1 MNLASYIGS
10 RYLRS
15 KQKNAISLITGIS
28 IAGVVLGV
36 AALTTVISIAS
47 GIEQE
52 VVNKVLGVNA
62 HVLVMK
68 YGIDFSEYKD
78 VMQRVKKMKGTR
90 GMAPFVIHEMMIS
103 KGEKTAGVLVK
114 GVDPERIGRVMD
126 LPKYIVSGDIAG
138 LIPTADSEATPGIV
152 LGTTLAENLEAKVG
166 DSVRLTTP
174 LMSLDALGW
183 SPSSESPK
191 TREFRVVG
199 TFYAGFLEYDTKL
212 TYLDYRQAQDFFG
225 QGDTV
230 TGIEITI
237 NDIHQSRAFVNQ
249 LQRELGRGP
258 YHIIDWKELNDA
270 MYTAL
275 RQQKVV
281 LAVVLSIIVGMA
293 AFNIIATLVM
303 MVFDKRREIAILK
316 SMGARHRD
324 ILGIFVHV
332 GAVVGAAGV
341 ALGVALGYGVC
352 LFLEWLRWPLD
363 PKVYL
368 IDHLAVR
375 FAASDFVIAAAIALF
390 ICLVATLVPSYSAA
404 TMRPVQGL
412 HRE

>member
-68 YGIDFSEYKD
+68 YGVDFSEYPE
-78 VMQRVKKMKGTR
+78 VIQQAEKMKDTR
-90 GMAPFVIHEMMIS
+90 GVAPFIIHEMMIS
-103 KGEKTAGVLVK
+103 SGDKTAGVLVK
-114 GVDPERIGRVMD
+114 GVDPQRIGQVMD
-126 LPKYIVSGDIAG
+126 LPKYIVTGSIDG
-138 LIPTADSEATPGIV
+138 LTPNKDDDPPGIV

-166 DSVRLTTP
+166 DTVRLTTP
-174 LMSLDALGW
+174 LVSLDALGW
-183 SPSSESPK
+183 TPSSDSPK

-212 TYLDYRQAQDFFG
+212 TYVDYRQAQDFFG

-237 NDIHQSRAFVNQ
+237 SDIERSQAFSEQ
-249 LQRELGRGP
+249 IERDLGRGP
-258 YHIIDWKELNDA
+258 YRIIDWKELNDS

-324 ILGIFVHV
+324 ILGIFIHV

-341 ALGVALGYGVC
+341 ALGVGLGYGVC
-352 LFLEWLRWPLD
+352 LFLDWLRWPLD

-375 FAASDFVIAAAIALF
+375 FALSDFVIAAAIALF

-404 TMRPVQGL
+404 KMRPVQGL

>member
-68 YGIDFSEYKD
+68 YGVDFSEYSQ
-78 VMQRVKKMKGTR
+78 VIQQAEKMKDTR
-90 GMAPFVIHEMMIS
+90 GVAPFIIHEMMIS
-103 KGEKTAGVLVK
+103 SGDKTAGVLVK
-114 GVDPERIGRVMD
+114 GVDPQRIGQVMD
-126 LPKYIVSGDIAG
+126 LPKYIVTGSIDG
-138 LIPTADSEATPGIV
+138 LAPTTEDDPPGIV
-152 LGTTLAENLEAKVG
+152 LGTTLAENLETKVG
-166 DSVRLTTP
+166 DMVRLTTP
-174 LMSLDALGW
+174 LVSLDALGW
-183 SPSSESPK
+183 SPSTDSPK

-212 TYLDYRQAQDFFG
+212 TYVDYRQAQDFFG

-237 NDIHQSRAFVNQ
+237 SDIERSQAFAQ
-249 LQRELGRGP
+249 QIERDLGRGP
-258 YHIIDWKELNDA
+258 YRIIDWKELNDS

-341 ALGVALGYGVC
+341 ALGVGLGYGVC
-352 LFLEWLRWPLD
+352 LFLDWLRWPLD

-375 FAASDFVIAAAIALF
+375 FALSDFVIAAAIALF

-404 TMRPVQGL
+404 KMRPVQGL

>member
-15 KQKNAISLITGIS
+15 KQKHAISLITGIS

-47 GIEQE
+47 GIEDE

-68 YGIDFSEYKD
+68 YGIDFSEYQD
-78 VMQRVKKMKGTR
+78 VMQRVEKMPLTR
-90 GMAPFVIHEMMIS
+90 GVAPFVIHEMMVS
-103 KGEKTAGVLVK
+103 KGDKTAGVLVK
-114 GVDPERIGRVMD
+114 GVDPERIGDVMD
-126 LPKYIVSGDIAG
+126 LPKYIVTGDIRG
-138 LIPTADSEATPGIV
+138 LIAGPDPGAMPGIV
-152 LGTTLAENLEAKVG
+152 LGSTLAENLEAKVG
-166 DSVRLTTP
+166 DVVQLTTP
-174 LMSLDALGW
+174 LVSLDALGW
-183 SPSSESPK
+183 SPSSDSPK
-191 TREFRVVG
+191 TRELKVVG

-212 TYLDYRQAQDFFG
+212 SYVDYRQSQDFFG

-230 TGIEITI
+230 TGVEITI
-237 NDIHQSRAFVNQ
+237 KDINQSQAFAAQ
-249 LQRELGRGP
+249 IERELGRGP
-258 YHIIDWKELNDA
+258 YHTIDWKELNDS

-281 LAVVLSIIVGMA
+281 LAVVLSVIVGMA

-316 SMGARHRD
+316 SMGARHGH

-332 GAVVGAAGV
+332 GAVVGAVGV
-341 ALGVALGYGVC
+341 VLGVALGYGVC
-352 LFLEWLRWPLD
+352 LFLDWLRWPLD

-375 FAASDFVIAAAIALF
+375 FALSDFLIAAAIALF

-404 TMRPVQGL
+404 RMRPVQGL